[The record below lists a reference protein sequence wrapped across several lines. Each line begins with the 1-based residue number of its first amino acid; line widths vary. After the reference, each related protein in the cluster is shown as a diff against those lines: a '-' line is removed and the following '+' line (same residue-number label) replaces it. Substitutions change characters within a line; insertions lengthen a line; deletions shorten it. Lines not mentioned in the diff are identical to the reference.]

1 MQRRKNYADDV
12 GNAREWANYD
22 QVFTIRIRLEANCR
36 IYFFSSTTSAYEA
49 ISTDVDRFGHTDTS
63 T

>member
-22 QVFTIRIRLEANCR
+22 QVFTIRIRLEANFR
-36 IYFFSSTTSAYEA
+36 MYFFSSTKSAHEA
-49 ISTDVDRFGHTDTS
+49 ISIDVDRFGHTDTS